1 MFERYTERA
10 RRAIFFA
17 RYEASQFG
25 SVTIET
31 EHLLL
36 GLIREDKIL
45 ANRFLRNPAS
55 IESIRKEIEG
65 RTPMR
70 ERVPT
75 SADLPLSS
83 ECKRILAYAAE
94 EAERLNHNHIGTEHL
109 LLGIL
114 REENSVAAQ
123 VLWERGLRLAAIRD
137 ELALTPI
144 PAEPPTIGPDLRF
157 LAASLNSPALPKSGT
172 VADAETAIR
181 IADAVWTPLY
191 GTTAVAGQVPFKA
204 ELRFNVWIVTGSSSP
219 EDALFAF
226 ILQSDGRIL
235 SVGRGDASRRIYE

>member
-36 GLIREDKIL
+36 GLIREDKL
-45 ANRFLRNPAS
+45 LTNRFLRNDAS

-65 RTPMR
+65 RTPIR

-75 SADLPLSS
+75 SVDLPLSM

-94 EAERLNHNHIGTEHL
+94 EAERLNHHHIGTEHL

-114 REENSVAAQ
+114 REENSLAAQ
-123 VLWERGLRLAAIRD
+123 VLWERGLRLNAIRD
-137 ELALTPI
+137 ELARTPI
-144 PAEPPTIGPDLRF
+144 PTEPPSIGHDLRF
-157 LAASLNSPALPKSGT
+157 LAASLNSPSLPKSGI
-172 VADAETAIR
+172 VADADTAIR

-191 GTTAVAGQVPFKA
+191 GTTAVAGQVPLKA
-204 ELRFNVWIVTGSSSP
+204 ELRFNVWIVTGSSPP

-226 ILQSDGRIL
+226 ILQADGRIL
-235 SVGRGDASRRIYE
+235 SVGRGEANRM

>member
-45 ANRFLRNPAS
+45 TNRFVRNHSS
-55 IESIRKEIEG
+55 IESIREEIEA
-65 RTPMR
+65 RIPNR
-70 ERVPT
+70 EKVPT

-94 EAERLNHNHIGTEHL
+94 EAERLNHQHIGTEHL

-123 VLWERGLRLAAIRD
+123 VLQERGGLKLDAIRE
-137 ELALTPI
+137 ELARAPI
-144 PAEPPTIGPDLRF
+144 PAEPAPMPHDLRF
-157 LAASLNSPALPKSGT
+157 LAASLNSPLLPKSGI
-172 VADAETAIR
+172 VADADTAMR

-191 GTTAVAGQVPFKA
+191 GTTAVAGQVPLKA
-204 ELRFNVWIVTGSSSP
+204 ELRFNVWTVTGSSPP

-226 ILQSDGRIL
+226 ILQADGRIL
-235 SVGRGDASRRIYE
+235 SIGRGEANRM

>member
-45 ANRFLRNPAS
+45 TNRFIRDQAS

-65 RTPMR
+65 RTSLR
-70 ERVPT
+70 ERVPP

-94 EAERLNHNHIGTEHL
+94 EGERLNHHHIGTEHL

-123 VLWERGLRLAAIRD
+123 VLWERGLRLIAIRE
-137 ELALTPI
+137 ELARAPI
-144 PAEPPTIGPDLRF
+144 PAEPPKIGHDLRF
-157 LAASLNSPALPKSGT
+157 LAASLNSPALPTSGI
-172 VADAETAIR
+172 VADADTAMR
-181 IADAVWTPLY
+181 IAEAVWTPLY
-191 GTTAVAGQVPFKA
+191 GTTAVAAQVPFNA
-204 ELRFNVWIVTGSSSP
+204 ELRFNVWIVTGSSPP
-219 EDALFAF
+219 ENALFAF
-226 ILQSDGRIL
+226 ILQTDGRIL
-235 SVGRGDASRRIYE
+235 SVGRGTVL